1 MSIITVLKLSSLIS
15 MTNKELF
22 NFDYNLSIDVLWL
35 VKEMYPGLDDNEV
48 QTIAYEIVSNYDYS
62 LLADE
67 LHLDLQDT
75 AERLNISLED
85 KDIPNE
91 VSHLIAI

>member
-1 MSIITVLKLSSLIS
+1 

-35 VKEMYPGLDDNEV
+35 VKQMYPGLDDNEL

-62 LLADE
+62 LLVDE
-67 LHLDLQDT
+67 LHLDLQDA
-75 AERLNISLED
+75 AEKLNINLED

>member
-67 LHLDLQDT
+67 LHLDLQDA
-75 AERLNISLED
+75 AEKLNINLED
-85 KDIPNE
+85 KDVPNE
-91 VSHLIAI
+91 VSHLTAI

>member
-1 MSIITVLKLSSLIS
+1 
-15 MTNKELF
+15 MTKELF

-35 VKEMYPGLDDNEV
+35 VKQMYPGLDDNEL

-62 LLADE
+62 LLVDE

-75 AERLNISLED
+75 AERLNINLED
-85 KDIPNE
+85 KDVPNE

>member
-1 MSIITVLKLSSLIS
+1 

-35 VKEMYPGLDDNEV
+35 VKQMYPGLDDNEV

-67 LHLDLQDT
+67 LHLDLQDSACLLYT
-75 AERLNISLED
+75 SPSPRDS
-85 KDIPNE
+85 
-91 VSHLIAI
+91 

>member
-35 VKEMYPGLDDNEV
+35 VKQMYPGLDDNEV

-67 LHLDLQDT
+67 LHLDLQDA
-75 AERLNISLED
+75 AEKLNINLED
-85 KDIPNE
+85 KDVPNE

>member
-1 MSIITVLKLSSLIS
+1 

-48 QTIAYEIVSNYDYS
+48 QTIAYEIVSNYDHS

-67 LHLDLQDT
+67 LHLDLQDS
-75 AERLNISLED
+75 AEKLNISLKD

-91 VSHLIAI
+91 VSHLTAI

>member
-1 MSIITVLKLSSLIS
+1 

-67 LHLDLQDT
+67 LHLDLQDA
-75 AERLNISLED
+75 AEKLNISLED

>member
-1 MSIITVLKLSSLIS
+1 MSIITVLKLSSQLS
-15 MTNKELF
+15 MTKELF

-35 VKEMYPGLDDNEV
+35 VKQMYPGLDDNEV

-67 LHLDLQDT
+67 LHLDLQDA
-75 AERLNISLED
+75 AEKLNINLED
-85 KDIPNE
+85 KDVPNE

>member
-1 MSIITVLKLSSLIS
+1 

-22 NFDYNLSIDVLWL
+22 NFDYNLSIVVLWL
-35 VKEMYPGLDDNEV
+35 VKQMYPGLDDNEV

-67 LHLDLQDT
+67 LHLDLQDA
-75 AERLNISLED
+75 AEKLNINLED

>member
-1 MSIITVLKLSSLIS
+1 

-67 LHLDLQDT
+67 LHLDLQDS
-75 AERLNISLED
+75 AEKLNINLED

-91 VSHLIAI
+91 VSHLTAI

>member
-1 MSIITVLKLSSLIS
+1 

-22 NFDYNLSIDVLWL
+22 NFDYNLSIYVLWL
-35 VKEMYPGLDDNEV
+35 VKQMYPGLDDNEL

-62 LLADE
+62 LLVDE

-75 AERLNISLED
+75 AERLNINLD
-85 KDIPNE
+85 NKDVPNE

>member
-1 MSIITVLKLSSLIS
+1 M
-15 MTNKELF
+15 
-22 NFDYNLSIDVLWL
+22 
-35 VKEMYPGLDDNEV
+35 

-67 LHLDLQDT
+67 LHLDLQDS
-75 AERLNISLED
+75 AEKLNISLKD

-91 VSHLIAI
+91 VSHLTAI

>member
-1 MSIITVLKLSSLIS
+1 

-75 AERLNISLED
+75 AERLNINLED
-85 KDIPNE
+85 KDVPNE
-91 VSHLIAI
+91 VSHLVAI

>member
-1 MSIITVLKLSSLIS
+1 

-67 LHLDLQDT
+67 LHLDLQDA
-75 AERLNISLED
+75 AEKLNISLED
-85 KDIPNE
+85 KDVPNE

>member
-1 MSIITVLKLSSLIS
+1 MNI
-15 MTNKELF
+15 
-22 NFDYNLSIDVLWL
+22 LSIDVLWL

-67 LHLDLQDT
+67 LHLDLQDA
-75 AERLNISLED
+75 AEKLNISLED

-91 VSHLIAI
+91 VSHLTAI

>member
-1 MSIITVLKLSSLIS
+1 

-35 VKEMYPGLDDNEV
+35 VKQMYPGLDDNEV

-67 LHLDLQDT
+67 LHLDLQDA
-75 AERLNISLED
+75 AEKLNISLED

>member
-1 MSIITVLKLSSLIS
+1 MSIITVLKLSSQLS
-15 MTNKELF
+15 MTKELF

-35 VKEMYPGLDDNEV
+35 VKEMYPGLNDNEV
-48 QTIAYEIVSNYDYS
+48 QTIA
-62 LLADE
+62 
-67 LHLDLQDT
+67 
-75 AERLNISLED
+75 AEKLNINLED

>member
-1 MSIITVLKLSSLIS
+1 MSIITVLKLSSQLS
-15 MTNKELF
+15 MTKELF

-35 VKEMYPGLDDNEV
+35 VKQMYPGLDDNEV

-67 LHLDLQDT
+67 LHLDLQDS
-75 AERLNISLED
+75 AEKLNINLED
-85 KDIPNE
+85 KDVPNE